1 MVRAIGKQ
9 KSRDASHDLI
19 ASLQRQLPPSH
30 VGISAVWSLEVV
42 AWAFGSGAGLGV
54 GNTHD
59 VRAPSH

>member
-9 KSRDASHDLI
+9 KRRDASHDLI

-42 AWAFGSGAGLGV
+42 AWAFGSGAGLG
-54 GNTHD
+54 GQATHMM
-59 VRAPSH
+59 